1 MNTNKKRK
9 AQQIVEFI
17 LVAPF
22 LIIFLGILTEYA
34 YALSINMTLSSTLK
48 DATTN
53 IYREISPSLNEEKI
67 VEIVKTKYIESLK
80 NNNIPTKEE
89 NNITLSCVTSGKT
102 TVFMG
107 TYTYYSAF
115 TLPNVFFH
123 FLPEK
128 FNFFVTAA
136 VPSAYLKSNVYAG
149 TDTTSLNSIWGATDL
164 TSINNYNGI
173 KKGILKDTTTNA
185 RQQILF
191 FVPFS
196 NKKLKNP
203 YALVDWSGNILKP
216 EGEDNSYYY
225 FTSENSNLGICRNVT
240 DEKSKETSLVCETTG
255 NTNTFDYLRSKNI
268 NMVYF
273 ANNTSSDLESITSNW
288 ITGADSSNGDISST
302 SISGILKKT
311 ITLEGTIENSFLGN
325 LDNIEVFNYYVSLCP
340 KNSIIMQNFGS
351 MIFIDRDA
359 TNMNTITNGK
369 SIPTFDFGE

>member
-1 MNTNKKRK
+1 MNKRRK

-34 YALSINMTLSSTLK
+34 YALSVNMTLTSTLK

-53 IYREISPSLNEEKI
+53 IYREISPSLTEDKI
-67 VEIVKTKYIESLK
+67 LEIVKTKYIKSLE
-80 NNNIPTKEE
+80 NNNIPTKDE
-89 NNITLSCVTSGKT
+89 NNITLTCVTSGKT

-149 TDTTSLNSIWGATDL
+149 TDSSALDSIWGASDLTSLNS
-164 TSINNYNGI
+164 YNGI
-173 KKGILKDTTTNA
+173 KKGILNDTTTNA

-191 FVPFS
+191 FVPFV
-196 NKKLKNP
+196 NKNLKNP
-203 YALVDWSGNILKP
+203 YVLVDWAGNILKP
-216 EGEDNSYYY
+216 DGEDNSYYY
-225 FTSENSNLGICRNVT
+225 FTSENSNLGVCRNVT
-240 DEKSKETSLVCETTG
+240 QESGESSLVCDIT
-255 NTNTFDYLRSKNI
+255 NTNAFDYMATKNI
-268 NMVYF
+268 NMVFF
-273 ANNTSSDLESITSNW
+273 ANEESNDLNSITSNW
-288 ITGADSSNGDISST
+288 ITGTDNVYGDISSS
-302 SISGILKKT
+302 SISGILKKI
-311 ITLEGTIENSFLGN
+311 ITLKASVESSYLGN
-325 LDNIEVFNYYVSLCP
+325 FDNIEVYNYNVSICP
-340 KNSIIMQNFGS
+340 KNTIIRHNFGS
-351 MIFIDRDA
+351 MIFMDKDA

-369 SIPTFDFGE
+369 SIRTFDFGE